1 MSEGRAPSDWLFER
15 ALPLAAR
22 ALARVGE
29 LAQRSRDRSSDAV
42 IALLGEDFEARV
54 DHVRANVGER
64 GIDPFGLDPEW
75 AKWAV
80 ACSAVLHRIWFRT
93 EVHGV
98 DRVPPGRVLLVANHS
113 GQVPLDGM
121 VIGATMFLD
130 HDPPRVVRS
139 MVERWSQTLPYI
151 ALAFQR
157 VGQVVGVPANAK
169 RLLELG
175 ECVLVFPEGVR
186 GISKTYAHR
195 YELQPFG
202 LGFMRLAL
210 ETHTPIVPVAVI
222 GAEEQYV
229 SVANLERVARLLG
242 LPSLPLL
249 PQLLI
254 PGGQLPLPV
263 RYRLYFGDPMRFDGD
278 HDDDDAIV
286 EQKVDAVRAA
296 IDGLL
301 QRGLAERQSLFF

>member
-1 MSEGRAPSDWLFER
+1 MSEGRPLSDFVLQR

-22 ALARVGE
+22 ALAKAGE
-29 LAQRSRDRSSDAV
+29 LVQVSRDRSSDAMV
-42 IALLGEDFEARV
+42 ALLGEDFEARV
-54 DHVRANVGER
+54 DRVRASVGER

-113 GQVPLDGM
+113 GQIPLDGM

-139 MVERWSQTLPYI
+139 MVERWSQTLPYV

-210 ETHTPIVPVAVI
+210 ETRTPIVPVAVI

-278 HDDDDAIV
+278 PDDDDAVV
-286 EQKVDAVRAA
+286 EHKVETVRTA
-296 IDGLL
+296 IDALL
-301 QRGLAERQSLFF
+301 QRGLRERESLFF

>member
-1 MSEGRAPSDWLFER
+1 MSEGRDLSDWLIDR
-15 ALPLAAR
+15 ALPLAKH
-22 ALARVGE
+22 ALAKAGE

-98 DRVPPGRVLLVANHS
+98 DRVPAGRVLLVANHS
-113 GQVPLDGM
+113 GQIPLDGM

-139 MVERWSQTLPYI
+139 MVERWSQTLPYV

-210 ETHTPIVPVAVI
+210 ETKTPIVPVAVI

-229 SVANLERVARLLG
+229 SVANLERVARLFG

-263 RYRLYFGDPMRFDGD
+263 RYRLYFGDPMRFEGD
-278 HDDDDAIV
+278 HDDDDAV
-286 EQKVDAVRAA
+286 VAQKVDAVRAA

-301 QRGLAERQSLFF
+301 QRGLAERESLFF

>member
-1 MSEGRAPSDWLFER
+1 MSGGARLSDLLLER
-15 ALPLAAR
+15 ALPVAAR
-22 ALARVGE
+22 ALASAGE
-29 LAQRSRDRSSDAV
+29 LARRSRARSSEAMV
-42 IALLGEDFEARV
+42 ALLGEDFEARV
-54 DHVRANVGER
+54 DAVRANVGER

-80 ACSAVLHRIWFRT
+80 ACSAVLHRLWFRT
-93 EVHGV
+93 EIHGV
-98 DRVPPGRVLLVANHS
+98 DRVPPGRVMLVANHS
-113 GQVPLDGM
+113 GQIPLDGL

-139 MVERWSQTLPYI
+139 MVERWSQTLPFI

-157 VGQVVGVPANAK
+157 VGQVVGVQANAK

-210 ETHTPIVPVAVI
+210 ETQTPIVPVAVI

-229 SVANLERVARLLG
+229 SVANVEGIARLLG

-263 RYRLYFGDPMRFDGD
+263 RYRLRFGDPMRFEGD
-278 HDDDDAIV
+278 HDDDDAVI
-286 EQKVDAVRAA
+286 EQKVEAVRAA

-301 QRGLAERQSLFF
+301 QRGLAERESVFF